1 MGDLIVTCMSQH
13 SRNRYVGEQI
23 GKGRTLDDILKEM
36 VMVAEGVK
44 TTKSAYELSKKMNI
58 EMPITEQVYKVLFE
72 NKKLDDA
79 LNELMLRDAKK
90 EKWG

>member
-1 MGDLIVTCMSQH
+1 
-13 SRNRYVGEQI
+13 
-23 GKGRTLDDILKEM
+23 
-36 VMVAEGVK
+36 MVAEGVK